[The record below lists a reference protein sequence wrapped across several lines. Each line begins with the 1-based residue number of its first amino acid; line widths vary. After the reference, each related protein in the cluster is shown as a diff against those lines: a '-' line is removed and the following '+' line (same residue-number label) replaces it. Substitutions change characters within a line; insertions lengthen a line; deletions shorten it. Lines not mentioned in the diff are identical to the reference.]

1 MAVPSS
7 GQLRLRGDI
16 ALEVD
21 GSATGSNV
29 SLRTLSASA
38 GFSTPDSMS
47 EFYGYSSATAPSV
60 TTNNISNIGE
70 TTLTLNGNVTSDG
83 NSTIIERGFYFGT
96 NSSHPTNNAK
106 YTIGGTTGFYSNNR
120 SGLSTSTTYYCWAFA
135 RNSVGT
141 TYGSRVQASTVAAF
155 VPTFAS
161 GGGGTT
167 QSAITLNGCARFR
180 WYSYYKNPNTGSWI
194 TRSPSISGNLGVGG
208 NVSCPGSHNYSYS
221 LNTSQWS
228 ASSSFATNA
237 RNRVY
242 IIHDQ
247 FNESFYPRDGDSSF
261 SSYSS
266 SSGRSFSNI
275 TFSWSSNSYAYTNA
289 TSSATSLN
297 RVWAVGSASTWQ
309 DHQFDY

>member
-1 MAVPSS
+1 MAVTSS
-7 GQLRLRGDI
+7 GELRLYADI
-16 ALEVD
+16 GVELSVAQSD
-21 GSATGSNV
+21 V
-29 SLRTLSASA
+29 SLGTMSNTA
-38 GFSTPDSMS
+38 GFVDPDAMS
-47 EFYGYSSATAPSV
+47 EFYGYADASAPSV

-70 TTLTLNGNVTSDG
+70 TTLTINGNITSDG
-83 NSTIIERGFYFGT
+83 GATITERGFYFGT
-96 NSSHPTNNAK
+96 NSSSPTSNAK
-106 YTIGGTTGFYSNNR
+106 YTVGGTTGYYSNNR

-135 RNSVGT
+135 TNSVGT
-141 TYGSRVQASTVAAF
+141 TYGARVQASTVAAF
-155 VPTFAS
+155 VPAFASS
-161 GGGGTT
+161 GGGIT

-180 WYSYYKNPNTGSWI
+180 WYSYYQNPNTGSWI

-208 NVSCPGSHNYSYS
+208 NVSCPGSYSYDYS

-247 FNESFYPRDGDSSF
+247 FNESFYPRDSDSSF

-266 SSGRSFSNI
+266 SSGRSFSNV
-275 TFSWSSNSYAYTNA
+275 TFAYDSNSYAY
-289 TSSATSLN
+289 SSASAGSTYLN
-297 RVWAVGSASTWQ
+297 RVWALGSASTWQ